1 MLTNNLAEVFHLL
14 EDKENVLYKEQETRG
29 KN

>member
-14 EDKENVLYKEQETRG
+14 EDKENVFYKKQETRG